1 MPKIDDHIIQ
11 RIIAT
16 ARIEEVAEDLLGTYS
31 GANSS
36 GLKKQGVRFTAL
48 CPFHADRHL
57 GNFVVYPRKNIF
69 KCFAC
74 DAKGGVVDFV
84 MRYNN
89 MSFPDAIRWLGHK
102 YNIDIDDSPMNTPT
116 ITPRPQR
123 EPLPTFIVPRQLFER
138 RVGHLDNDPLVLW
151 LRSQPWDAAARAR
164 LDEVLTQYCVG
175 HVKIADT
182 RNRTSHEFTAFW
194 QLDKDGNPRT
204 AHYMMYKP
212 NGHRM
217 HKEDAAYNTDWF
229 HSLLSRP
236 RPKLDAQGYP
246 VRDAQ
251 GNVVMHQ
258 PFINIYDDS
267 KCEARQCLFGEHLLS
282 RYPNATV
289 NIVESE
295 KTAIIMATAY
305 GNSSSSVWMACCGAS
320 NITRERLAPLIYQ
333 GRKVMLYP
341 DRDGIDYWR
350 TKLEG
355 LNYDRATLNT
365 QAVTE
370 WWKPCD
376 GDKADIADVVLRI
389 INEHSPQAVAVGTLI
404 KKNPHVKQLINNLNL
419 EPL

>member
-1 MPKIDDHIIQ
+1 
-11 RIIAT
+11 
-16 ARIEEVAEDLLGTYS
+16 
-31 GANSS
+31 
-36 GLKKQGVRFTAL
+36 
-48 CPFHADRHL
+48 
-57 GNFVVYPRKNIF
+57 
-69 KCFAC
+69 
-74 DAKGGVVDFV
+74 
-84 MRYNN
+84 
-89 MSFPDAIRWLGHK
+89 
-102 YNIDIDDSPMNTPT
+102 
-116 ITPRPQR
+116 
-123 EPLPTFIVPRQLFER
+123 
-138 RVGHLDNDPLVLW
+138 
-151 LRSQPWDAAARAR
+151 
-164 LDEVLTQYCVG
+164 
-175 HVKIADT
+175 
-182 RNRTSHEFTAFW
+182 
-194 QLDKDGNPRT
+194 
-204 AHYMMYKP
+204 MMYKP

-355 LNYDRATLNT
+355 LNYDHATLNT

-389 INEHSPQAVAVGTLI
+389 INEHSPQAVAVGSLI
-404 KKNPHVKQLINNLNL
+404 KSNPHVKQLINNLNL